1 MTSQIQVNL
10 GTYARNGHSFSLWSS
25 STKETKNEISVFQS
39 HFLWTK
45 RQPIF
50 LKLSSPLFE
59 TWFCLLLNLLK
70 WCFLRLIWTSRTL
83 KLTLKIGSKWKRIKI
98 RLLYLWQTKR
108 ASSERV
114 FLTRKWGKLLKKRK
128 KTRKM
133 KKLEHQNY
141 RIHQT
146 KESN

>member
-10 GTYARNGHSFSLWSS
+10 GTCARNGPNFSLWSS

-39 HFLWTK
+39 RFLWTK
-45 RQPIF
+45 RRPIF

-114 FLTRKWGKLLKKRK
+114 FLTRKWGKSLKKRK